1 MDINTGPPAFI
12 ILSPA
17 DIAERAY
24 QLYVERGRVDGFD
37 REDWLRGA
45 RAQSAAQ
52 EDDESAILVIACR
65 EEALFSNEQMIST
78 HTSMLTT

>member
-37 REDWLRGA
+37 REDWLRAEHELKAPRKKMTRA
-45 RAQSAAQ
+45 RS
-52 EDDESAILVIACR
+52 
-65 EEALFSNEQMIST
+65 
-78 HTSMLTT
+78 